1 MEPPHFSVL
10 HPGVIFCGR
19 YEVVRCIKAGA
30 MGAVYEVL
38 DTVTHS
44 RRALKVMLPS
54 IVDDPDLRL
63 RFAQEAKI
71 TGGVESDHIVRVS
84 DAGIDASSRMPFL
97 VMDLLRGEEL
107 GSMLRRRGPLPPVE
121 VVTYLFQVA
130 LALEKT
136 HAAGIVHRDLKPEN
150 LFVTSRDDGTPCI
163 KILDFGIAKVA
174 AQSSQAKGTVPIG
187 TPLYMSPE
195 QIRGDG
201 DIGPRADLYALGHIA
216 HAVLSGEAYWTAE
229 MKAAP
234 SIFPA
239 LSKILAG
246 PVEPPS
252 VRAAWRG
259 VVLPPA
265 FDAWFV
271 RATALR
277 PEYRFEGARAAVGAL
292 AEALG
297 LSSPRASLPSHP
309 RVHPETTIPIGG
321 AVARA
326 IQAQDPLNGHG
337 SGLQVPA
344 GNATGAP
351 TTLTTRVWR
360 RRRRLLPLAIAP
372 LGLLLVGFLGFVVW
386 RMSPKHDE
394 SRAVDTSP
402 YQIDEASSAQAVAG
416 SASTLSSSGP
426 PAPSPL
432 PPEPLPTVPAA
443 ALSPVSSNGAKPADA
458 AAPPGSSNGAK
469 PAAAAPPPV
478 SSNGT
483 KPVAASVAAPSR
495 TASAAAATPA
505 NASRPQPAPT
515 PAPSATVVRKQRSLF

>member
-1 MEPPHFSVL
+1 MEPSHFSVL
-10 HPGVIFCGR
+10 HPGALFCGR

-44 RRALKVMLPS
+44 RRALKVMLPG
-54 IVDDPDLRL
+54 IVDDPDLRV

-107 GSMLRRRGPLPPVE
+107 GSMLRRRGPLPPAE

-234 SIFPA
+234 SIFPV
-239 LSKILAG
+239 LSRILAG
-246 PVEPPS
+246 PLEPPS
-252 VRAAWRG
+252 VRSAWRG

-265 FDAWFV
+265 FDAWFL

-277 PEYRFEGARAAVGAL
+277 PEHRFEGARAAVGAL
-292 AEALG
+292 VEALG
-297 LSSPRASLPSHP
+297 LSSPRASLPSHH
-309 RVHPETTIPIGG
+309 RLLPETAIPIEG
-321 AVARA
+321 AGAQAV
-326 IQAQDPLNGHG
+326 QAQDPMKSQG
-337 SGLQVPA
+337 SGPQPPA

-351 TTLTTRVWR
+351 TTHTTRIWR
-360 RRRRLLPLAIAP
+360 RRRRGLLPLAVAP
-372 LGLLLVGFLGFVVW
+372 LGLLLLGLLGFMIW
-386 RMSPKHDE
+386 RIPPGHDE
-394 SRAVDTSP
+394 SRAGDAASHES
-402 YQIDEASSAQAVAG
+402 DETDGAASAQAVAE
-416 SASTLSSSGP
+416 SASTSSPSAP
-426 PAPSPL
+426 PAPSSRPL
-432 PPEPLPTVPAA
+432 EPLHTAA
-443 ALSPVSSNGAKPADA
+443 AAAGPPPAPSNGAKPT
-458 AAPPGSSNGAK
+458 G
-469 PAAAAPPPV
+469 V
-478 SSNGT
+478 SM
-483 KPVAASVAAPSR
+483 AAPSR
-495 TASAAAATPA
+495 AASAPAAAQGNT
-505 NASRPQPAPT
+505 SRPKPAPT
-515 PAPSATVVRKQRSLF
+515 PAPSASAVRKQRSIF

>member
-10 HPGVIFCGR
+10 HPGAIFCGR

-44 RRALKVMLPS
+44 RRALKVMLPG
-54 IVDDPDLRL
+54 IVDDPDLRV

-71 TGGVESDHIVRVS
+71 TGGVESDHIARVS
-84 DAGIDASSRMPFL
+84 DAGIDVSSRTPFL

-107 GSMLRRRGPLPPVE
+107 GSMLRRRGPLPPAE
-121 VVTYLFQVA
+121 AVTYLFQVA

-150 LFVTSRDDGTPCI
+150 LFVTSRDDGTPCV

-216 HAVLSGEAYWTAE
+216 HAILSGEAYWTAE

-239 LSKILAG
+239 LSKIVAG
-246 PVEPPS
+246 PLEPPS

-259 VVLPPA
+259 VILPPA
-265 FDAWFV
+265 FDAWFL

-277 PEYRFEGARAAVGAL
+277 PEHRFEGARAAIGAL

-309 RVHPETTIPIGG
+309 RALPEATIPIEG
-321 AVARA
+321 AGVRPA
-326 IQAQDPLNGHG
+326 QAQDPVKSHG
-337 SGLQVPA
+337 SGPQVPA
-344 GNATGAP
+344 GHATGAP
-351 TTLTTRVWR
+351 TTLTTRIWR
-360 RRRRLLPLAIAP
+360 RRRRGLLPLAVAP
-372 LGLLLVGFLGFVVW
+372 LALLLLGLLGFMVW
-386 RMSPKHDE
+386 RTTSGHDE
-394 SRAVDTSP
+394 SRGR
-402 YQIDEASSAQAVAG
+402 EASSHRADGVSSAQAVAG
-416 SASTLSSSGP
+416 SAATSSPSEPPVSPPPHPAPLLTASAVAASPPASSAGEKAASILVVAPSSTASAPAAVSASP
-426 PAPSPL
+426 SRPKPAPS
-432 PPEPLPTVPAA
+432 A
-443 ALSPVSSNGAKPADA
+443 
-458 AAPPGSSNGAK
+458 
-469 PAAAAPPPV
+469 
-478 SSNGT
+478 
-483 KPVAASVAAPSR
+483 
-495 TASAAAATPA
+495 
-505 NASRPQPAPT
+505 
-515 PAPSATVVRKQRSLF
+515 APSATVVRKQRSIF

>member
-1 MEPPHFSVL
+1 MDSSHFSLL
-10 HPGVIFCGR
+10 HPGAIFCQR

-44 RRALKVMLPS
+44 RRALKVMLPG

-63 RFAQEAKI
+63 RFAQEARI

-107 GSMLRRRGPLPPVE
+107 GSMLKRRGPLPPAE

-150 LFVTSRDDGTPCI
+150 LFVTSRDDGTPCV

-216 HAVLSGEAYWTAE
+216 HAILSGEAYWTVE

-246 PVEPPS
+246 PFDPPS
-252 VRAAWRG
+252 IRASWRG

-265 FDAWFV
+265 FDAWFL

-277 PEYRFEGARAAVGAL
+277 PEHRFEGARAAVAAL

-309 RVHPETTIPIGG
+309 RTLPEVTVPLDGNG
-321 AVARA
+321 ALPV
-326 IQAQDPLNGHG
+326 QAQDPQKGHA
-337 SGLQVPA
+337 SGAQAPA
-344 GNATGAP
+344 GNVTGSP
-351 TTLTTRVWR
+351 TTITTRVWR
-360 RRRRLLPLAIAP
+360 RRRTLLPLAVAP
-372 LGLLLVGFLGFVVW
+372 FGLFLLGLLGFMTW
-386 RMSPKHDE
+386 RKTSGNDENRPGDASPALA
-394 SRAVDTSP
+394 SAV
-402 YQIDEASSAQAVAG
+402 SSTQAVAG
-416 SASTLSSSGP
+416 PAVTLTSSAA
-426 PAPSPL
+426 PAPT
-432 PPEPLPTVPAA
+432 PPPREPLP
-443 ALSPVSSNGAKPADA
+443 
-458 AAPPGSSNGAK
+458 
-469 PAAAAPPPV
+469 
-478 SSNGT
+478 
-483 KPVAASVAAPSR
+483 
-495 TASAAAATPA
+495 TASAAAAPAPVSSTSAKPAAASVVAPSRTAPASAAAPA
-505 NASRPQPAPT
+505 NASRLKPAPT
-515 PAPSATVVRKQRSLF
+515 PAPSSTAVRKQRSIF

>member
-1 MEPPHFSVL
+1 MDPPHFSVL
-10 HPGVIFCGR
+10 HPGVMFSGR
-19 YEVVRCIKAGA
+19 YEVIRCIKAGA

-54 IVDDPDLRL
+54 IVDDPDLRV

-84 DAGIDASSRMPFL
+84 DAGIDATSRMPFL

-107 GSMLRRRGPLPPVE
+107 GSMLKRRGPLPPAE

-136 HAAGIVHRDLKPEN
+136 HAAGIVHRDLKPAN
-150 LFVTSRDDGTPCI
+150 LFVTSRDDGTPCV

-174 AQSSQAKGTVPIG
+174 AQSSHAKGTVPIG

-216 HAVLSGEAYWTAE
+216 HAILSGEAYWTAE

-234 SIFPA
+234 SLFPV
-239 LSKILAG
+239 LSQILAG
-246 PVEPPS
+246 PLEPPS

-259 VVLPPA
+259 VILPPA
-265 FDAWFV
+265 FDSWFL

-277 PEYRFEGARAAVGAL
+277 PEHRFEGARVAVSAL

-297 LSSPRASLPSHP
+297 LPSPRASFLSHP
-309 RVHPETTIPIGG
+309 HIFPEAAVPLDG
-321 AVARA
+321 AAARTV
-326 IQAQDPLNGHG
+326 QAQDALKSHG
-337 SGLQVPA
+337 SGPQAAA

-372 LGLLLVGFLGFVVW
+372 LGLLLLGLLGFMVW
-386 RMSPKHDE
+386 RTTRGHDE
-394 SRAVDTSP
+394 SRTMEASSP
-402 YQIDEASSAQAVAG
+402 RAEEASSAQPVAR
-416 SASTLSSSGP
+416 SAS
-426 PAPSPL
+426 
-432 PPEPLPTVPAA
+432 
-443 ALSPVSSNGAKPADA
+443 ALSPSGSLASPPPHLEPSPTASAG
-458 AAPPGSSNGAK
+458 AAPPPVSAGAA
-469 PAAAAPPPV
+469 PPPVSAGAAPPPVSAGAAPPPV
-478 SSNGT
+478 SSAGKN
-483 KPVAASVAAPSR
+483 PAAVSVAAPSG
-495 TASAAAATPA
+495 TAPALATRPATP
-505 NASRPQPAPT
+505 SRPK
-515 PAPSATVVRKQRSLF
+515 PAPSATTVRKQRSIY

>member
-1 MEPPHFSVL
+1 MEPSHFSVL
-10 HPGVIFCGR
+10 HPGALFCGR

-44 RRALKVMLPS
+44 RRALKVMLPG
-54 IVDDPDLRL
+54 IVDDPDLRV

-107 GSMLRRRGPLPPVE
+107 GSMLRRRGPLPPAE

-234 SIFPA
+234 SIFPV

-246 PVEPPS
+246 PLEPPS
-252 VRAAWRG
+252 VRSAWRG
-259 VVLPPA
+259 VLLPPA
-265 FDAWFV
+265 FDAWFL

-277 PEYRFEGARAAVGAL
+277 PEHRFEGARAAVGAL
-292 AEALG
+292 VEALG

-309 RVHPETTIPIGG
+309 RLLPETAIPIEG
-321 AVARA
+321 AGAQAV
-326 IQAQDPLNGHG
+326 QAQDPVKSQG
-337 SGLQVPA
+337 SGPQAPP

-351 TTLTTRVWR
+351 TTHTTRVWR
-360 RRRRLLPLAIAP
+360 RRRRGLLPLAVAP
-372 LGLLLVGFLGFVVW
+372 LGLLLLGLLGFMLW
-386 RMSPKHDE
+386 RMTPAHDE
-394 SRAVDTSP
+394 SRVVDASFHEA
-402 YQIDEASSAQAVAG
+402 DGASSAQAVAE
-416 SASTLSSSGP
+416 SASTSSPSAP
-426 PAPSPL
+426 PAPSSRV
-432 PPEPLPTVPAA
+432 PEPLPIATAA
-443 ALSPVSSNGAKPADA
+443 AG
-458 AAPPGSSNGAK
+458 
-469 PAAAAPPPV
+469 PPPV
-478 SSNGT
+478 PSNAA
-483 KPVAASVAAPSR
+483 KPSAASAAAPSR
-495 TASAAAATPA
+495 TTSAPAAAQS
-505 NASRPQPAPT
+505 NAPRPKPAPT
-515 PAPSATVVRKQRSLF
+515 PAPSATAVRKQRSIF

>member
-10 HPGVIFCGR
+10 HPGAIFCGR

-44 RRALKVMLPS
+44 RRALKVMLPG
-54 IVDDPDLRL
+54 IVDDPDLRG

-71 TGGVESDHIVRVS
+71 TGGVESDHLVRVS
-84 DAGIDASSRMPFL
+84 DAGIDVASRMPFL

-107 GSMLRRRGPLPPVE
+107 GSMLKRRGPLPPAE
-121 VVTYLFQVA
+121 AVTYLFQVA

-150 LFVTSRDDGTPCI
+150 LFVTSRDDGTPCV

-201 DIGPRADLYALGHIA
+201 DIGPRADLYAFGHIA
-216 HAVLSGEAYWTAE
+216 HAILSGEAYWTAE

-239 LSKILAG
+239 LSKILDG
-246 PVEPPS
+246 PLDPPS

-259 VVLPPA
+259 VILPPA
-265 FDAWFV
+265 FDAWFL

-277 PEYRFEGARAAVGAL
+277 PEHRFEGARAAVGSL

-297 LSSPRASLPSHP
+297 LSSPRVSLPSHP
-309 RVHPETTIPIGG
+309 RVLPEATVPIEG
-321 AVARA
+321 AGVRA
-326 IQAQDPLNGHG
+326 VQAQDPAKSHG
-337 SGLQVPA
+337 SGPQVPA

-351 TTLTTRVWR
+351 TTLTTRIWR
-360 RRRRLLPLAIAP
+360 RRRRRGLLPLAVAP
-372 LGLLLVGFLGFVVW
+372 VGLLLLGLLGFMVW
-386 RMSPKHDE
+386 RTTSGHDE
-394 SRAVDTSP
+394 SRAGEASLHRADGVSSAQVVAGPAATSSP
-402 YQIDEASSAQAVAG
+402 SEPPASPPPHLAPLLTASAVAAPPRASSAGEKPTAG
-416 SASTLSSSGP
+416 L
-426 PAPSPL
+426 
-432 PPEPLPTVPAA
+432 
-443 ALSPVSSNGAKPADA
+443 
-458 AAPPGSSNGAK
+458 
-469 PAAAAPPPV
+469 
-478 SSNGT
+478 
-483 KPVAASVAAPSR
+483 VAAPSR
-495 TASAAAATPA
+495 TASAPAAAAA
-505 NASRPQPAPT
+505 NPSRPKPAST
-515 PAPSATVVRKQRSLF
+515 PAPSATAVRKQRSIF